1 MATRMQEF
9 ERRRA
14 GGGSS
19 AGTIV
24 PIILDGGEGARVI
37 AIELAYRPF
46 VGMRFEYG
54 GMLWQITH
62 AKDALRGWVAR
73 AAEGEDRAAS

>member
-1 MATRMQEF
+1 MATGIQEL

-24 PIILDGGEGARVI
+24 PIILDRGEGATVV
-37 AIELAYRPF
+37 AIELPCRPF
-46 VGMRFEYG
+46 VGMLFEHS
-54 GMLWQITH
+54 GMLWEITH
-62 AKDALRGWVAR
+62 AKDVLRGWVAR
-73 AAEGEDRAAS
+73 TAEGEDRAAS

>member
-1 MATRMQEF
+1 MASRIQEV

-19 AGTIV
+19 ADTFV
-24 PIILDGGEGARVI
+24 PIILDYGEGATV
-37 AIELAYRPF
+37 ATIELPYPPF
-46 VGMRFEYG
+46 VGMRFKYG
-54 GMLWQITH
+54 GMLWKITH
-62 AKDALRGWVAR
+62 AKDVLRGWVAR